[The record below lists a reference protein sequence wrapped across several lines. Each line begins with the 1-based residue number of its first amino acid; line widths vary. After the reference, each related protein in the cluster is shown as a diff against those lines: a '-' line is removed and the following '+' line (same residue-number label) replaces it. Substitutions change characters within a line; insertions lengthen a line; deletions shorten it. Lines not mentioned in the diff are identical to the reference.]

1 MNLRRSSVLLSL
13 LACAT
18 ATSCIEEGEGTFLY
32 QVRNTRVSVAANTP
46 VQIRERWLV
55 FLADELTTGA
65 GGTDFNGDTQIDDQV
80 PVVVNMATRSETR
93 VPIATREIAVLG
105 AWLFMVV
112 DEAQDRR
119 DWNGDGDTANPDDL
133 VLLQAP
139 AASPVLTFPAGYV
152 KTLSREGSGPRMVVT
167 RSGGLYFMEDDAAT
181 IALVAPQTSI
191 NLIRIASNAPST
203 PVRLSNNDALN
214 VLRPQLV
221 GEENGMVFAVLDE
234 VAEGRELNGDGAA
247 DDEFVLALINSEDA
261 TPVVKS
267 TATAMASATAPVR
280 ALKVTNTDYV
290 VAYLVDE
297 AAQGAGSL
305 NNYSA
310 APNANWRPTH
320 CTQDDLDSTDQVL
333 HFLRYGAWFAGTDT
347 PVNTF
352 FAGEDRVLV
361 VKTTQRTYVASVVP
375 EDDDGN
381 CLANGLNNDGDTG
394 DRVLRWIATTSPL
407 GTVGVFSSANGLV
420 ALANTPGGTRGV
432 SDLAGRF
439 IAVVDEAAD
448 ERNYDGSATNNT
460 LIAWLN
466 PDNGNSASWTFDH
479 GTPAGVQA
487 SGASWMGEV
496 ADRTRVGVAFQE
508 SVFGASI
515 NAARDQDTTDSVP
528 TFVRFDPGNT
538 NDLDFPGPAVA
549 IDADNAGVV
558 SVAGIALYR
567 VDENADNFDW
577 NGDGDRSDFVLFRT
591 RISDLGDSF
600 AVSTLNSSSAPAAFI
615 GIGVGQGDSAIGVA
629 FIADESSISSG
640 GSRDLNNDGD
650 SNDFVVRWM
659 RVGP

>member
-1 MNLRRSSVLLSL
+1 MNLRRSSLALSL
-13 LACAT
+13 LACVT
-18 ATSCIEEGEGTFLY
+18 AASCIEEGEGTFLY
-32 QVRNTRVSVAANTP
+32 QVRNTSVSVAVNTP
-46 VQIRERWLV
+46 VHIRERWLV
-55 FLADELTTGA
+55 FLADELTTGP
-65 GGTDFNGDTQIDDQV
+65 GGTDFNNDTQIDDQV
-80 PVVVNMATRSETR
+80 PVVVNMATRSQTR
-93 VPIATREIAVLG
+93 VPIAAREIAVLG

-139 AASPVLTFPAGYV
+139 AGNPVLTFPSGYV
-152 KTLSREGSGPRMVVT
+152 KTLSRAGTGPRMVVT
-167 RSGGLYFMEDDAAT
+167 RTGGLYFMEDDSAT
-181 IALVAPQTSI
+181 TALVAPQTSI

-203 PVRLSNNDALN
+203 PVRLSNDDALN

-221 GEENGMVFAVLDE
+221 GEENGLVFTVLDE
-234 VAEGRELNGDGAA
+234 TLEGRALNGDGNA

-267 TATAMASATAPVR
+267 TATAMASATAPLR
-280 ALKVTNTDYV
+280 ALKVTTTDYV

-297 AAQGAGSL
+297 AAQEAGSL
-305 NNYSA
+305 NNYAA
-310 APNANWRPTH
+310 APNPNWNPSH
-320 CTQDDLDSTDQVL
+320 CSQNDLDSTDQVL

-361 VKTTQRTYVASVVP
+361 VKTAQRTYVASVVP
-375 EDDDGN
+375 EADDGN
-381 CLANGLNNDGDTG
+381 CLTNGLNNDGDTN

-407 GTVGVFSSANGLV
+407 GTVGVFANANGLV
-420 ALANTPGGTRGV
+420 ALANTPGGTLGV
-432 SDLAGRF
+432 TDLAGRF

-448 ERNYDGSATNNT
+448 ERNYDGSATDNT
-460 LIAWLN
+460 LVGWLN
-466 PDNGNSASWTFDH
+466 PDSGNSASWTFDH
-479 GTPAGVQA
+479 GTPVGTQA
-487 SGASWMGEV
+487 SGTGWMGEF
-496 ADRTRVGVAFQE
+496 ADRARVAVAFQE
-508 SVFGASI
+508 SVFGSSI
-515 NAARDQDTTDSVP
+515 NLARDMDTTDSVP
-528 TFVRFDPGNT
+528 TFVRFDPN
-538 NDLDFPGPAVA
+538 NSSDLDFPGPAVA

-577 NGDGDRSDFVLFRT
+577 NGDGDKNDFVLFRT
-591 RISDLGDSF
+591 RISDLGESF

-615 GIGVGQGDSAIGVA
+615 GVGVGQGDAAIGVA
-629 FIADESSISSG
+629 FIADESAISAGS
-640 GSRDLNNDGD
+640 SRDLNGDGD